1 MAEFLFWTCL
11 LLPAY
16 AWLGYPLVLRV
27 LGTFISRPVRSGN
40 SALSVSIIIAAHN
53 EAAHI
58 QSKIRSLL
66 GQGYPASALEVL
78 VASDGS
84 SDDTVALAEAVGDA
98 RVRALDLPRMGKTR
112 ALNVAVAEAR
122 YEVLVFTDAD
132 NVWTAE
138 TLNHLLAPLA
148 DPTVGCC
155 GGTLVVHRS
164 GSSLSI
170 GDRWYRR
177 YEAWLR
183 ELENRVGCMVSAD
196 GALLALRRELWQPIP
211 DEVNDDFFLSTC
223 APVQGQRIVHVPGAV
238 VLDHGLAEADK
249 QLHRRIRVTVGGLQS
264 LLVRRQLLNPLRYGA
279 YALAL
284 ISHKVLRRFAPLLL
298 VPLLLANLALWD
310 AGPLYRFSLLLQLTG
325 YAVGLAGLFDRSD
338 RLPRAFRLA
347 GFLLVTL
354 VGMAV
359 GLVQFIRGRRYSL
372 WNPQQSR

>member
-1 MAEFLFWTCL
+1 RGGPPVAEFLFWTCL

-98 RVRALDLPRMGKTR
+98 RVRVLDLPRMGKTR
-112 ALNVAVAEAR
+112 ALNVAVPEAR
-122 YEVLVFTDAD
+122 YEVLGLGETRALKGAVAEARCEALVFTDAD
-132 NVWTAE
+132 NVWTAA
-138 TLNHLLAPLA
+138 TLNHLLASLA
-148 DPTVGCC
+148 VPAVGCC

-164 GSSLSI
+164 GSSQSI

-264 LLVRRQLLNPLRYGA
+264 LLVRRQLLNPMRYGA

-284 ISHKVLRRFAPLLL
+284 ISHKVL
-298 VPLLLANLALWD
+298 
-310 AGPLYRFSLLLQLTG
+310 
-325 YAVGLAGLFDRSD
+325 
-338 RLPRAFRLA
+338 
-347 GFLLVTL
+347 
-354 VGMAV
+354 
-359 GLVQFIRGRRYSL
+359 
-372 WNPQQSR
+372 